1 MRLLTIGLI
10 VSLLIHYSEAANC
23 VLDNGQY
30 TDQISIYDPKMDDSA
45 DVFLVIPTTNVQ
57 SAEIKPNQDHSY
69 IDVVYSENTLTFRP
83 SAEFRSNWEKDTAY
97 TSNPR
102 VNSKFI
108 LTCADGGSYEIEY
121 IQSIND
127 LNTFDPVFVK
137 ATYDFTIPMPVG
149 GNVDLTNFGEAIFVT
164 DYDVSNEG
172 MSFTIEG
179 DNADSLVVEYMGRI
193 DSSDSN
199 CESTSSMGK
208 TYKGILKTKS
218 PLRLTEDTSYTI
230 TATDKGKPSTKSGT
244 ATLNIIIDQSGT
256 LPSSPSFETGF
267 YEADYDKSNPDIHSI
282 TLKNVIKVTEGITTD
297 NIQLSGEHAGNFE
310 HTIKDNALEITLKTN
325 LPDDVINFQPFVAL
339 SITASIDSAEVVA
352 TTSLIVTMPEKDNL
366 SFTKVYYET
375 QYSEIEGKPQ
385 IDTVDIQVT
394 DNAVVEVIEDY
405 AAYFKYNPD
414 EKTIEPTGVLPSD
427 VQSNN
432 DFIHV
437 TIKATLGIAEAEAVL
452 IVKMP
457 DEEIVK
463 FGEIYYEATYSE
475 ESGNPTI
482 SEVKLD
488 ISDEAIITLGGDL
501 ADSFTYNTADKTIT
515 VTKPLPL
522 ETQPNNFIHVTITA
536 TLGESIADA
545 ILIVTWPREEI
556 VEFGQVYYEATYSE
570 ESGNPTISEV
580 KLDITDEAIIT
591 FGGDLADSFTYNT
604 ADKTITVTK
613 PLPLETQPNNFIHV
627 TITATLG
634 ESKAD
639 AVLIVT
645 WPREEIVEFGQVYY
659 EATYSEENGNPTI
672 SEVKLDISDEA
683 IITLGGDL
691 ADSFTYNSAD
701 KTITVTKP
709 LPLETQPNNFIHVT
723 ITATLG
729 ESKADAVLIVTW
741 PREEIVEFGQVYY
754 EATYSE
760 ESGNPTISEVKLDI
774 TDEAIITFGGDLADS
789 FTYNTADKTITVNKP
804 LPLETQPNNFI
815 HVTITATLGGN
826 EAEAVLIVSWPKEGT
841 VKFGQVYY
849 EATYSEDSGEAT
861 ITPVTIDVTDGATIE
876 IGENYAEYFKY
887 NPDDKTIEVTKPLL
901 SETQTDNNF
910 IHVTITAKHE
920 GAIAEA
926 VLIVNMPGKES
937 LRFNEIYYEAT
948 YSEED
953 GVPTITPVI
962 IEDLP
967 AEVVVEVIEEFAAYF
982 AYNAAEKT
990 IEAIQA
996 LTSEHQTNNFI
1007 HVKIRATLGAAI
1019 ADAILIV
1026 NMPDKENLKWKEI
1039 YYEATY
1045 SEEDGVPAIT
1055 PVTIEDL
1062 PAGVTVEVVDEFA
1075 AYFTYNAAEKTIEAI
1090 QGLTSDHQ
1098 ANNFIHVKLRATLGA
1113 AIADAILIVNMPG
1126 KENLRWKEIYYE
1138 AAYSEEDG
1146 VPAITPVTIEDLPA
1160 GVVVEVIEEFAA
1172 YFAYNAEEKTIEAI
1186 QGLTSEHQANNF
1198 IHVKIRAT
1206 LGAAIADAILI
1217 VNMPDKENLR
1227 FKEIYYE
1234 TTYSEEDGVPAIT
1247 PVIIED
1253 LPAGVV
1259 VEVIEEF
1266 AAYFAYNAAEKTIE
1280 PIQALTSDHQANNFI
1295 HVKLRATLGSAT
1307 ADAIL
1312 IVNMPDKEN
1321 LRWKEVYYEA
1331 TYSEEDGVPAITPVT
1346 IEDLPAGVVV
1356 EVIEEFAAYFAY
1368 NAAEKTIEAIQ
1379 GLTSDHQANNFIHVK
1394 LRATLGSATA
1404 DAILIV
1410 NMPGKEN
1417 LRWKE
1422 IYYEATYSEEDGV
1435 PAITPV
1441 TIEDLPAGVTVE
1453 VVDEFAAYFAY
1464 NAAEKTIEAIQGLTS
1479 DHQANNF
1486 IHVKIRATLGAAI
1499 ADAILIVNMPG
1510 KENLRW
1516 KEVYYEATYS
1526 EEDGV
1531 PAITPVIIED
1541 LPAGV
1546 VVEVVEEFAAYFA
1559 YNAAEKTIE
1568 PIQALTSDHQAN
1580 NFIHVK
1586 IRATLGAAIADA
1598 ILIVNMP
1605 GKENLRW
1612 KEVYY
1617 EATYSEE
1624 DGVPA
1629 ITPVTIEDLPAGV
1642 VVEVIEEFAAYFAY
1656 NAAEKTI
1663 EPIQGLTSEHQANN
1677 FIHVKIR
1684 ATLGAAMA
1692 DAILIVN
1699 MPGKENLRLKE
1710 IYYEATYSEKDGVPA
1725 ITPVTLEDLPA
1736 GVLVE
1741 VIEEFAAY
1749 FAYNAA
1755 ENTIEAIQVLTVDHQ
1770 ANNFIHVKI
1779 QATLGGASADAI
1791 LIVNMP
1797 DKVNLRFKEIYYE
1810 ATYSEED
1817 SVPAITPVTI
1827 EDLPG
1832 GVTVEVVDEFAAYF
1846 AYNAAEKTIEAIQG
1860 LTSDHQANNFIHVKI
1875 RATLGAAIADAI
1887 LIVNMPGKEN
1897 LRWKEVYYEATYSE
1911 EDGVP
1916 AITPV
1921 TIEDLPAGVTVE
1933 VVDEF
1938 AAYFAYNAAEKTIE
1952 AIQGLTSDH
1961 QANNFIHVKIRATLG
1976 AAIADAILIVN
1987 MPGKE
1992 NLRLKEI
1999 YYEATYSEK
2008 DGVPAIT
2015 PVIIE
2020 DLPAG
2025 VVVEVIEEFA
2035 AYFAYNAAENTI
2047 EAIQVLTV
2055 DHQANN
2061 FIHVKIQATLGGA
2074 SADAILIVNMPDKVN
2089 LRFKEIYYEATYSE
2103 EDGVPAITP
2112 VTIED
2117 LPAGVTVE
2125 VVDEFA
2131 AYFAYNAAEKTIEAI
2146 QGLTS
2151 DHQANN
2157 FIHVKIRA
2165 TLGAAI
2171 ADAILIVNMP
2181 GRENLRWKEI
2191 YYEATYSEEDGV
2203 PAITPVTIEDL
2214 PAGVTVEVVDE
2225 FAAYFAYNAAEKT
2238 IEAIQGL
2245 TSDHQAN
2252 NFIHVKLRATLGA
2265 AIADAILIV
2274 NMPGKENL
2282 RWKEIYYEATYS
2294 EEDGVP
2300 AITPVIIEDLPAGV
2314 TVEVVD
2320 EFAAYFA
2327 YNAAEK
2333 TIEAIQGLTS
2343 DHQANNFIHVK
2354 IRATLG
2360 AAIADAILIVN
2371 MPGKENLRLKEIY
2384 YEATYSEKDGVP
2396 AITPV
2401 TIEDLPA
2408 GVVVEVIEE
2417 FAAYFAYN
2425 AAENT
2430 IEAIQVLTVDHQANN
2445 FIHVKIQATLGGAS
2459 ADAILIVNMPD
2470 KVNLRFKEIYYE
2482 ATYSEEDGVPAITPV
2497 TIEDLPAGVTVE
2509 VVDEFAA
2516 YFAYNAA
2523 EKTIEAIQGLT
2534 SDHQANNF
2542 IHVKI
2547 RATLG
2552 AAIADAILIVNMP
2565 GKENLRWKEVY
2576 YEATY
2581 SEEDGVPAITP
2592 VIIEDLPAGV
2602 VVEVIE
2608 EFAAYFA
2615 YNAAEKTIVAIQGLT
2630 SDHQANNFIHVKLR
2644 ATLGSAT
2651 ADAILI
2657 VNMPG
2662 KENLRFKEIYY
2673 EATYS
2678 EEDGVPAITPVTIED
2693 LPAGVTVE
2701 VVDEFAAYFAYNAA
2715 EKTIEAIQGL
2725 TSDHQANNF
2734 IHVKM
2739 RATLGAAIA
2748 DAILIVNM
2756 PGKENLRFKEI
2767 YYEATYS
2774 EKDGVPAI
2782 TPVTIEDL
2790 PAGVVVEVIEEF
2802 AAYFAY
2808 NAAENTIEVIQVLT
2822 VDHQANNFIHVKIQA
2837 TLGGASANAILI
2849 VNMPDKVSLKFNEI
2863 YYEATY
2869 SETDGTPAIT
2879 EVLIGDLTPGAIVE
2893 VVEDYADYFTYNAE
2907 EKTIEAVKVLTS
2919 DAQSKNFIHVKI
2931 RATLGAALA
2940 EAVLIVNMPADGNN
2954 INNIFNEIYYEA
2966 TYSEEDGKPK
2976 ITQVNIKAI
2985 DEATVQVVEDYQ
2997 DFFEYNPDT
3006 KTIEATNLLTSDIQS
3021 NKFIHVTIR
3030 ATLEENTADAVLI
3043 VNMPNEGNQIN
3054 GIFGEIYYEASYF
3067 EEDGNPKM
3075 TDVKIDV
3082 IDGANVEIIGEY
3094 KEHFEYDADK
3104 KSIKIVKVLDINSFE
3119 KWYIDVIIRATLE
3132 EATAD
3137 AVLVVSPTAI
3147 ITFEG
3152 ELVFEGEPSVGISG
3166 KLTAK
3171 SSIDEE
3177 IVFRFT
3183 DNVPQEWLQYL
3194 SLTDDG
3200 TLKTLDLPTGSY
3212 DIEVV
3217 ASGTTSKASQ
3227 ITLIKIRIGSAE
3239 TCPDGT
3245 IWNPYTFL
3253 AVNIK
3258 ENEEES
3264 VVLPLNDGSEYH
3276 YEIVDI
3282 QPNKDRFELNGN
3294 GDVVAKSL
3302 DRESDEFGSGKA
3314 QYIAKINL
3322 ISNAVQRRF
3331 SPKSTL
3337 KTLFVLKDETTAGD
3351 DKCYSINKIGNEP
3364 NQIVIGIS
3372 VDDVNDNKPIF
3383 EKTKVVVG
3391 YPESDLLKTVS
3402 PPYVIVV
3409 KATDKDIGDYASL
3422 KYSVT
3427 SSKVVIDENTGYIYP
3442 TDDIYEND
3450 EVVKVTA
3457 KDDNGKGYETE
3468 EPLTLTIKIL
3478 EKNHLCI
3485 LKYQDKHL
3493 EDLDDIMDNLAKYAD
3508 VRYLSAAVL
3517 PGSDPY
3523 GRSSTDRS
3531 LVITAYAFD
3540 IGTENLLTAEELIEL
3555 LEDVDGLSM
3564 EPLPNPGEDCTT
3576 ETPTECNCDDDE
3588 CSNGGLIAG
3597 VVVLAILLALCIGG
3611 FIAFYI
3617 LIFRK
3622 TKSYNQMEEEGLPK
3636 PAAKE
3641 TPLENPKFI
3650 KNPAPLPPSNKLA
3663 ADIVERR
3670 PTGYLYPADL
3680 AEEEPPSTS
3689 SPSEVFNNEMK
3700 ERRKSVVFNNNIEE
3714 INIEREAEDQ
3724 DGEKKNLPDEAEN
3737 TKL

>member
-30 TDQISIYDPKMDDSA
+30 TDQISIYDPKMDDRA

-164 DYDVSNEG
+164 DYDVSNDG

-179 DNADSLVVEYMGRI
+179 DNADSLVVEYIGRI

-208 TYKGILKTKS
+208 TYKGMLKTKS

-385 IDTVDIQVT
+385 IDKVDIQVT

-414 EKTIEPTGVLPSD
+414 EKTIEPTGLLPSD

-488 ISDEAIITLGGDL
+488 ISDEATITLGGDL

-536 TLGESIADA
+536 TLGESTADA

-580 KLDITDEAIIT
+580 KLDISDEATIT
-591 FGGDLADSFTYNT
+591 LGGDLADSFTYNPT
-604 ADKTITVTK
+604 DKTITVNT
-613 PLPLETQPNNFIHV
+613 PLPLEAQPNNFIHV

-634 ESKAD
+634 ES
-639 AVLIVT
+639 T
-645 WPREEIVEFGQVYY
+645 
-659 EATYSEENGNPTI
+659 
-672 SEVKLDISDEA
+672 
-683 IITLGGDL
+683 
-691 ADSFTYNSAD
+691 
-701 KTITVTKP
+701 
-709 LPLETQPNNFIHVT
+709 
-723 ITATLG
+723 
-729 ESKADAVLIVTW
+729 ADAVLIVTW

-760 ESGNPTISEVKLDI
+760 ESGNPIMSEVKLDI
-774 TDEAIITFGGDLADS
+774 ADEAIITLGGDLAAS
-789 FTYNTADKTITVNKP
+789 FTYNPTDKTITVNKP

-887 NPDDKTIEVTKPLL
+887 NSDDKTIEATKPLL

-926 VLIVNMPGKES
+926 VLIVNMPGKEN

-948 YSEED
+948 YSEES
-953 GVPTITPVI
+953 GQPMITPVTV
-962 IEDLP
+962 EDLP
-967 AEVVVEVIEEFAAYF
+967 EGVVVEVIE
-982 AYNAAEKT
+982 
-990 IEAIQA
+990 
-996 LTSEHQTNNFI
+996 
-1007 HVKIRATLGAAI
+1007 
-1019 ADAILIV
+1019 
-1026 NMPDKENLKWKEI
+1026 
-1039 YYEATY
+1039 
-1045 SEEDGVPAIT
+1045 
-1055 PVTIEDL
+1055 
-1062 PAGVTVEVVDEFA
+1062 EFA

-1090 QGLTSDHQ
+1090 Q
-1098 ANNFIHVKLRATLGA
+1098 
-1113 AIADAILIVNMPG
+1113 
-1126 KENLRWKEIYYE
+1126 
-1138 AAYSEEDG
+1138 
-1146 VPAITPVTIEDLPA
+1146 
-1160 GVVVEVIEEFAA
+1160 
-1172 YFAYNAEEKTIEAI
+1172 
-1186 QGLTSEHQANNF
+1186 
-1198 IHVKIRAT
+1198 
-1206 LGAAIADAILI
+1206 
-1217 VNMPDKENLR
+1217 
-1227 FKEIYYE
+1227 
-1234 TTYSEEDGVPAIT
+1234 
-1247 PVIIED
+1247 
-1253 LPAGVV
+1253 
-1259 VEVIEEF
+1259 
-1266 AAYFAYNAAEKTIE
+1266 
-1280 PIQALTSDHQANNFI
+1280 
-1295 HVKLRATLGSAT
+1295 
-1307 ADAIL
+1307 
-1312 IVNMPDKEN
+1312 
-1321 LRWKEVYYEA
+1321 
-1331 TYSEEDGVPAITPVT
+1331 
-1346 IEDLPAGVVV
+1346 
-1356 EVIEEFAAYFAY
+1356 
-1368 NAAEKTIEAIQ
+1368 
-1379 GLTSDHQANNFIHVK
+1379 
-1394 LRATLGSATA
+1394 
-1404 DAILIV
+1404 
-1410 NMPGKEN
+1410 
-1417 LRWKE
+1417 
-1422 IYYEATYSEEDGV
+1422 
-1435 PAITPV
+1435 
-1441 TIEDLPAGVTVE
+1441 
-1453 VVDEFAAYFAY
+1453 
-1464 NAAEKTIEAIQGLTS
+1464 
-1479 DHQANNF
+1479 
-1486 IHVKIRATLGAAI
+1486 
-1499 ADAILIVNMPG
+1499 
-1510 KENLRW
+1510 
-1516 KEVYYEATYS
+1516 
-1526 EEDGV
+1526 
-1531 PAITPVIIED
+1531 
-1541 LPAGV
+1541 
-1546 VVEVVEEFAAYFA
+1546 
-1559 YNAAEKTIE
+1559 
-1568 PIQALTSDHQAN
+1568 
-1580 NFIHVK
+1580 
-1586 IRATLGAAIADA
+1586 
-1598 ILIVNMP
+1598 
-1605 GKENLRW
+1605 
-1612 KEVYY
+1612 
-1617 EATYSEE
+1617 
-1624 DGVPA
+1624 
-1629 ITPVTIEDLPAGV
+1629 
-1642 VVEVIEEFAAYFAY
+1642 
-1656 NAAEKTI
+1656 
-1663 EPIQGLTSEHQANN
+1663 
-1677 FIHVKIR
+1677 
-1684 ATLGAAMA
+1684 
-1692 DAILIVN
+1692 
-1699 MPGKENLRLKE
+1699 
-1710 IYYEATYSEKDGVPA
+1710 
-1725 ITPVTLEDLPA
+1725 
-1736 GVLVE
+1736 
-1741 VIEEFAAY
+1741 
-1749 FAYNAA
+1749 
-1755 ENTIEAIQVLTVDHQ
+1755 VLTVDHQ
-1770 ANNFIHVKI
+1770 ANNFVHVKI
-1779 QATLGGASADAI
+1779 QATLGGASAD
-1791 LIVNMP
+1791 
-1797 DKVNLRFKEIYYE
+1797 
-1810 ATYSEED
+1810 
-1817 SVPAITPVTI
+1817 
-1827 EDLPG
+1827 
-1832 GVTVEVVDEFAAYF
+1832 
-1846 AYNAAEKTIEAIQG
+1846 
-1860 LTSDHQANNFIHVKI
+1860 
-1875 RATLGAAIADAI
+1875 
-1887 LIVNMPGKEN
+1887 
-1897 LRWKEVYYEATYSE
+1897 
-1911 EDGVP
+1911 
-1916 AITPV
+1916 
-1921 TIEDLPAGVTVE
+1921 
-1933 VVDEF
+1933 
-1938 AAYFAYNAAEKTIE
+1938 
-1952 AIQGLTSDH
+1952 
-1961 QANNFIHVKIRATLG
+1961 
-1976 AAIADAILIVN
+1976 
-1987 MPGKE
+1987 
-1992 NLRLKEI
+1992 
-1999 YYEATYSEK
+1999 
-2008 DGVPAIT
+2008 
-2015 PVIIE
+2015 
-2020 DLPAG
+2020 
-2025 VVVEVIEEFA
+2025 
-2035 AYFAYNAAENTI
+2035 
-2047 EAIQVLTV
+2047 
-2055 DHQANN
+2055 
-2061 FIHVKIQATLGGA
+2061 
-2074 SADAILIVNMPDKVN
+2074 
-2089 LRFKEIYYEATYSE
+2089 
-2103 EDGVPAITP
+2103 
-2112 VTIED
+2112 
-2117 LPAGVTVE
+2117 
-2125 VVDEFA
+2125 
-2131 AYFAYNAAEKTIEAI
+2131 
-2146 QGLTS
+2146 
-2151 DHQANN
+2151 
-2157 FIHVKIRA
+2157 
-2165 TLGAAI
+2165 
-2171 ADAILIVNMP
+2171 
-2181 GRENLRWKEI
+2181 
-2191 YYEATYSEEDGV
+2191 
-2203 PAITPVTIEDL
+2203 
-2214 PAGVTVEVVDE
+2214 
-2225 FAAYFAYNAAEKT
+2225 
-2238 IEAIQGL
+2238 
-2245 TSDHQAN
+2245 
-2252 NFIHVKLRATLGA
+2252 
-2265 AIADAILIV
+2265 
-2274 NMPGKENL
+2274 
-2282 RWKEIYYEATYS
+2282 
-2294 EEDGVP
+2294 
-2300 AITPVIIEDLPAGV
+2300 
-2314 TVEVVD
+2314 
-2320 EFAAYFA
+2320 
-2327 YNAAEK
+2327 
-2333 TIEAIQGLTS
+2333 
-2343 DHQANNFIHVK
+2343 
-2354 IRATLG
+2354 
-2360 AAIADAILIVN
+2360 
-2371 MPGKENLRLKEIY
+2371 
-2384 YEATYSEKDGVP
+2384 
-2396 AITPV
+2396 
-2401 TIEDLPA
+2401 
-2408 GVVVEVIEE
+2408 
-2417 FAAYFAYN
+2417 
-2425 AAENT
+2425 
-2430 IEAIQVLTVDHQANN
+2430 
-2445 FIHVKIQATLGGAS
+2445 
-2459 ADAILIVNMPD
+2459 
-2470 KVNLRFKEIYYE
+2470 
-2482 ATYSEEDGVPAITPV
+2482 
-2497 TIEDLPAGVTVE
+2497 
-2509 VVDEFAA
+2509 
-2516 YFAYNAA
+2516 
-2523 EKTIEAIQGLT
+2523 
-2534 SDHQANNF
+2534 
-2542 IHVKI
+2542 
-2547 RATLG
+2547 
-2552 AAIADAILIVNMP
+2552 
-2565 GKENLRWKEVY
+2565 
-2576 YEATY
+2576 
-2581 SEEDGVPAITP
+2581 
-2592 VIIEDLPAGV
+2592 
-2602 VVEVIE
+2602 
-2608 EFAAYFA
+2608 
-2615 YNAAEKTIVAIQGLT
+2615 
-2630 SDHQANNFIHVKLR
+2630 
-2644 ATLGSAT
+2644 
-2651 ADAILI
+2651 
-2657 VNMPG
+2657 
-2662 KENLRFKEIYY
+2662 
-2673 EATYS
+2673 
-2678 EEDGVPAITPVTIED
+2678 
-2693 LPAGVTVE
+2693 
-2701 VVDEFAAYFAYNAA
+2701 
-2715 EKTIEAIQGL
+2715 
-2725 TSDHQANNF
+2725 
-2734 IHVKM
+2734 
-2739 RATLGAAIA
+2739 
-2748 DAILIVNM
+2748 
-2756 PGKENLRFKEI
+2756 
-2767 YYEATYS
+2767 
-2774 EKDGVPAI
+2774 
-2782 TPVTIEDL
+2782 
-2790 PAGVVVEVIEEF
+2790 
-2802 AAYFAY
+2802 
-2808 NAAENTIEVIQVLT
+2808 
-2822 VDHQANNFIHVKIQA
+2822 
-2837 TLGGASANAILI
+2837 AILI

-2893 VVEDYADYFTYNAE
+2893 VVEDYANYFTYNAE

-2985 DEATVQVVEDYQ
+2985 DEATVEVVEDYQ

-3212 DIEVV
+3212 DIEVL

-3457 KDDNGKGYETE
+3457 KDDNGKGYESE

-3576 ETPTECNCDDDE
+3576 EKPEECNCDGDE

-3724 DGEKKNLPDEAEN
+3724 DGEKKNLPNEAEN

>member
-30 TDQISIYDPKMDDSA
+30 TDQISIYDPKMDDRA

-164 DYDVSNEG
+164 DYDVSNDG

-179 DNADSLVVEYMGRI
+179 DNADSLVVEYIGRI

-208 TYKGILKTKS
+208 TYKGMLKTKS

-385 IDTVDIQVT
+385 IDKVDIQVT

-414 EKTIEPTGVLPSD
+414 EKTIEPTGLLPSD

-488 ISDEAIITLGGDL
+488 ISDEATITLGGDL
-501 ADSFTYNTADKTIT
+501 ADSFTYNPTDKTIT
-515 VTKPLPL
+515 VNTPLPL
-522 ETQPNNFIHVTITA
+522 EAQPNNFIHVTITA
-536 TLGESIADA
+536 TLGES
-545 ILIVTWPREEI
+545 T
-556 VEFGQVYYEATYSE
+556 
-570 ESGNPTISEV
+570 
-580 KLDITDEAIIT
+580 
-591 FGGDLADSFTYNT
+591 
-604 ADKTITVTK
+604 
-613 PLPLETQPNNFIHV
+613 
-627 TITATLG
+627 
-634 ESKAD
+634 
-639 AVLIVT
+639 
-645 WPREEIVEFGQVYY
+645 
-659 EATYSEENGNPTI
+659 
-672 SEVKLDISDEA
+672 
-683 IITLGGDL
+683 
-691 ADSFTYNSAD
+691 
-701 KTITVTKP
+701 
-709 LPLETQPNNFIHVT
+709 
-723 ITATLG
+723 
-729 ESKADAVLIVTW
+729 ADAVLIVTW

-760 ESGNPTISEVKLDI
+760 ESGNPIMSEVKLDI
-774 TDEAIITFGGDLADS
+774 ADEAIITLGGDLAAS
-789 FTYNTADKTITVNKP
+789 FTYNPTDKTITVNKP

-887 NPDDKTIEVTKPLL
+887 NSDDKTIEATKPLL

-926 VLIVNMPGKES
+926 VLIVNMPGKEN

-948 YSEED
+948 YSEES
-953 GVPTITPVI
+953 GQPMITPVTV
-962 IEDLP
+962 EDLP
-967 AEVVVEVIEEFAAYF
+967 EGVVVEVIEEFAAYF

-996 LTSEHQTNNFI
+996 LTSE
-1007 HVKIRATLGAAI
+1007 
-1019 ADAILIV
+1019 
-1026 NMPDKENLKWKEI
+1026 
-1039 YYEATY
+1039 
-1045 SEEDGVPAIT
+1045 
-1055 PVTIEDL
+1055 
-1062 PAGVTVEVVDEFA
+1062 
-1075 AYFTYNAAEKTIEAI
+1075 
-1090 QGLTSDHQ
+1090 
-1098 ANNFIHVKLRATLGA
+1098 
-1113 AIADAILIVNMPG
+1113 
-1126 KENLRWKEIYYE
+1126 
-1138 AAYSEEDG
+1138 
-1146 VPAITPVTIEDLPA
+1146 
-1160 GVVVEVIEEFAA
+1160 
-1172 YFAYNAEEKTIEAI
+1172 
-1186 QGLTSEHQANNF
+1186 
-1198 IHVKIRAT
+1198 
-1206 LGAAIADAILI
+1206 
-1217 VNMPDKENLR
+1217 
-1227 FKEIYYE
+1227 
-1234 TTYSEEDGVPAIT
+1234 
-1247 PVIIED
+1247 
-1253 LPAGVV
+1253 
-1259 VEVIEEF
+1259 
-1266 AAYFAYNAAEKTIE
+1266 
-1280 PIQALTSDHQANNFI
+1280 
-1295 HVKLRATLGSAT
+1295 
-1307 ADAIL
+1307 
-1312 IVNMPDKEN
+1312 
-1321 LRWKEVYYEA
+1321 
-1331 TYSEEDGVPAITPVT
+1331 
-1346 IEDLPAGVVV
+1346 
-1356 EVIEEFAAYFAY
+1356 
-1368 NAAEKTIEAIQ
+1368 
-1379 GLTSDHQANNFIHVK
+1379 
-1394 LRATLGSATA
+1394 
-1404 DAILIV
+1404 
-1410 NMPGKEN
+1410 
-1417 LRWKE
+1417 
-1422 IYYEATYSEEDGV
+1422 
-1435 PAITPV
+1435 
-1441 TIEDLPAGVTVE
+1441 
-1453 VVDEFAAYFAY
+1453 
-1464 NAAEKTIEAIQGLTS
+1464 
-1479 DHQANNF
+1479 HQANNF

-1516 KEVYYEATYS
+1516 
-1526 EEDGV
+1526 
-1531 PAITPVIIED
+1531 
-1541 LPAGV
+1541 
-1546 VVEVVEEFAAYFA
+1546 
-1559 YNAAEKTIE
+1559 
-1568 PIQALTSDHQAN
+1568 
-1580 NFIHVK
+1580 
-1586 IRATLGAAIADA
+1586 
-1598 ILIVNMP
+1598 
-1605 GKENLRW
+1605 
-1612 KEVYY
+1612 
-1617 EATYSEE
+1617 
-1624 DGVPA
+1624 
-1629 ITPVTIEDLPAGV
+1629 
-1642 VVEVIEEFAAYFAY
+1642 
-1656 NAAEKTI
+1656 
-1663 EPIQGLTSEHQANN
+1663 
-1677 FIHVKIR
+1677 
-1684 ATLGAAMA
+1684 
-1692 DAILIVN
+1692 
-1699 MPGKENLRLKE
+1699 
-1710 IYYEATYSEKDGVPA
+1710 
-1725 ITPVTLEDLPA
+1725 
-1736 GVLVE
+1736 
-1741 VIEEFAAY
+1741 
-1749 FAYNAA
+1749 
-1755 ENTIEAIQVLTVDHQ
+1755 
-1770 ANNFIHVKI
+1770 
-1779 QATLGGASADAI
+1779 
-1791 LIVNMP
+1791 
-1797 DKVNLRFKEIYYE
+1797 
-1810 ATYSEED
+1810 
-1817 SVPAITPVTI
+1817 
-1827 EDLPG
+1827 
-1832 GVTVEVVDEFAAYF
+1832 
-1846 AYNAAEKTIEAIQG
+1846 
-1860 LTSDHQANNFIHVKI
+1860 
-1875 RATLGAAIADAI
+1875 
-1887 LIVNMPGKEN
+1887 
-1897 LRWKEVYYEATYSE
+1897 
-1911 EDGVP
+1911 
-1916 AITPV
+1916 
-1921 TIEDLPAGVTVE
+1921 
-1933 VVDEF
+1933 
-1938 AAYFAYNAAEKTIE
+1938 
-1952 AIQGLTSDH
+1952 
-1961 QANNFIHVKIRATLG
+1961 
-1976 AAIADAILIVN
+1976 
-1987 MPGKE
+1987 
-1992 NLRLKEI
+1992 
-1999 YYEATYSEK
+1999 
-2008 DGVPAIT
+2008 
-2015 PVIIE
+2015 
-2020 DLPAG
+2020 
-2025 VVVEVIEEFA
+2025 
-2035 AYFAYNAAENTI
+2035 
-2047 EAIQVLTV
+2047 
-2055 DHQANN
+2055 
-2061 FIHVKIQATLGGA
+2061 
-2074 SADAILIVNMPDKVN
+2074 
-2089 LRFKEIYYEATYSE
+2089 
-2103 EDGVPAITP
+2103 
-2112 VTIED
+2112 
-2117 LPAGVTVE
+2117 
-2125 VVDEFA
+2125 
-2131 AYFAYNAAEKTIEAI
+2131 
-2146 QGLTS
+2146 
-2151 DHQANN
+2151 
-2157 FIHVKIRA
+2157 
-2165 TLGAAI
+2165 
-2171 ADAILIVNMP
+2171 
-2181 GRENLRWKEI
+2181 
-2191 YYEATYSEEDGV
+2191 
-2203 PAITPVTIEDL
+2203 
-2214 PAGVTVEVVDE
+2214 
-2225 FAAYFAYNAAEKT
+2225 
-2238 IEAIQGL
+2238 
-2245 TSDHQAN
+2245 
-2252 NFIHVKLRATLGA
+2252 
-2265 AIADAILIV
+2265 
-2274 NMPGKENL
+2274 
-2282 RWKEIYYEATYS
+2282 
-2294 EEDGVP
+2294 
-2300 AITPVIIEDLPAGV
+2300 
-2314 TVEVVD
+2314 
-2320 EFAAYFA
+2320 
-2327 YNAAEK
+2327 
-2333 TIEAIQGLTS
+2333 
-2343 DHQANNFIHVK
+2343 
-2354 IRATLG
+2354 
-2360 AAIADAILIVN
+2360 
-2371 MPGKENLRLKEIY
+2371 
-2384 YEATYSEKDGVP
+2384 
-2396 AITPV
+2396 
-2401 TIEDLPA
+2401 
-2408 GVVVEVIEE
+2408 
-2417 FAAYFAYN
+2417 
-2425 AAENT
+2425 
-2430 IEAIQVLTVDHQANN
+2430 
-2445 FIHVKIQATLGGAS
+2445 
-2459 ADAILIVNMPD
+2459 
-2470 KVNLRFKEIYYE
+2470 
-2482 ATYSEEDGVPAITPV
+2482 
-2497 TIEDLPAGVTVE
+2497 
-2509 VVDEFAA
+2509 
-2516 YFAYNAA
+2516 
-2523 EKTIEAIQGLT
+2523 
-2534 SDHQANNF
+2534 
-2542 IHVKI
+2542 
-2547 RATLG
+2547 
-2552 AAIADAILIVNMP
+2552 
-2565 GKENLRWKEVY
+2565 
-2576 YEATY
+2576 
-2581 SEEDGVPAITP
+2581 
-2592 VIIEDLPAGV
+2592 
-2602 VVEVIE
+2602 
-2608 EFAAYFA
+2608 
-2615 YNAAEKTIVAIQGLT
+2615 
-2630 SDHQANNFIHVKLR
+2630 
-2644 ATLGSAT
+2644 
-2651 ADAILI
+2651 
-2657 VNMPG
+2657 
-2662 KENLRFKEIYY
+2662 KEIYY

-2756 PGKENLRFKEI
+2756 PDKENLRFKEI

-2802 AAYFAY
+2802 AAYFTY
-2808 NAAENTIEVIQVLT
+2808 NAAEKTIEAIQVLT
-2822 VDHQANNFIHVKIQA
+2822 VDHQANNFVHVKIQA
-2837 TLGGASANAILI
+2837 TLGGASADAILI

-2893 VVEDYADYFTYNAE
+2893 VVEDYANYFTYNAE

-2985 DEATVQVVEDYQ
+2985 DEATVEVVEDYQ

-3212 DIEVV
+3212 DIEVL

-3457 KDDNGKGYETE
+3457 KDDNGKGYESE

-3576 ETPTECNCDDDE
+3576 EKPEECNCDGDE

-3724 DGEKKNLPDEAEN
+3724 DGEKKNLPNEAEN

>member
-774 TDEAIITFGGDLADS
+774 TDEAIITFGGDLADSFTYNTADKTITVTKPLPLETQPNNFIHVTITATLGESKADAVLIVTWPREEIVEFGQVYYEATYSEESGNPTISEVKLDITDEAIIVLTGDLADS

-2252 NFIHVKLRATLGA
+2252 NFIHVK
-2265 AIADAILIV
+2265 
-2274 NMPGKENL
+2274 
-2282 RWKEIYYEATYS
+2282 
-2294 EEDGVP
+2294 
-2300 AITPVIIEDLPAGV
+2300 
-2314 TVEVVD
+2314 
-2320 EFAAYFA
+2320 
-2327 YNAAEK
+2327 
-2333 TIEAIQGLTS
+2333 
-2343 DHQANNFIHVK
+2343 
-2354 IRATLG
+2354 
-2360 AAIADAILIVN
+2360 
-2371 MPGKENLRLKEIY
+2371 
-2384 YEATYSEKDGVP
+2384 
-2396 AITPV
+2396 
-2401 TIEDLPA
+2401 
-2408 GVVVEVIEE
+2408 
-2417 FAAYFAYN
+2417 
-2425 AAENT
+2425 
-2430 IEAIQVLTVDHQANN
+2430 
-2445 FIHVKIQATLGGAS
+2445 
-2459 ADAILIVNMPD
+2459 
-2470 KVNLRFKEIYYE
+2470 
-2482 ATYSEEDGVPAITPV
+2482 
-2497 TIEDLPAGVTVE
+2497 
-2509 VVDEFAA
+2509 
-2516 YFAYNAA
+2516 
-2523 EKTIEAIQGLT
+2523 
-2534 SDHQANNF
+2534 
-2542 IHVKI
+2542 I

>member
-774 TDEAIITFGGDLADS
+774 TDEAIITFGGDLADSFTYNTADKTITVTKPLPLETQPNNFIHVTITATLGESKADAVLIVTWPREEIVEFGQVYYEATYSEESGNPTISEVKLDITDEAIIVLTGDLADS

-1642 VVEVIEEFAAYFAY
+1642 VVEVIE
-1656 NAAEKTI
+1656 
-1663 EPIQGLTSEHQANN
+1663 
-1677 FIHVKIR
+1677 
-1684 ATLGAAMA
+1684 
-1692 DAILIVN
+1692 
-1699 MPGKENLRLKE
+1699 
-1710 IYYEATYSEKDGVPA
+1710 
-1725 ITPVTLEDLPA
+1725 
-1736 GVLVE
+1736 
-1741 VIEEFAAY
+1741 
-1749 FAYNAA
+1749 
-1755 ENTIEAIQVLTVDHQ
+1755 
-1770 ANNFIHVKI
+1770 
-1779 QATLGGASADAI
+1779 
-1791 LIVNMP
+1791 
-1797 DKVNLRFKEIYYE
+1797 
-1810 ATYSEED
+1810 
-1817 SVPAITPVTI
+1817 
-1827 EDLPG
+1827 
-1832 GVTVEVVDEFAAYF
+1832 
-1846 AYNAAEKTIEAIQG
+1846 
-1860 LTSDHQANNFIHVKI
+1860 
-1875 RATLGAAIADAI
+1875 
-1887 LIVNMPGKEN
+1887 
-1897 LRWKEVYYEATYSE
+1897 
-1911 EDGVP
+1911 
-1916 AITPV
+1916 
-1921 TIEDLPAGVTVE
+1921 
-1933 VVDEF
+1933 EF

>member
-789 FTYNTADKTITVNKP
+789 FTYNTADKTITVTKPLPLETQPNNFIHVTITATLGESKADAVLIVTWPREEIVEFGQVYYEATYSEESGNPTISEVKLDITDEAIIVLTGDLADSFTYNTADKTITVNKP

-1259 VEVIEEF
+1259 VEVIE
-1266 AAYFAYNAAEKTIE
+1266 
-1280 PIQALTSDHQANNFI
+1280 
-1295 HVKLRATLGSAT
+1295 
-1307 ADAIL
+1307 
-1312 IVNMPDKEN
+1312 
-1321 LRWKEVYYEA
+1321 
-1331 TYSEEDGVPAITPVT
+1331 
-1346 IEDLPAGVVV
+1346 
-1356 EVIEEFAAYFAY
+1356 
-1368 NAAEKTIEAIQ
+1368 
-1379 GLTSDHQANNFIHVK
+1379 
-1394 LRATLGSATA
+1394 
-1404 DAILIV
+1404 
-1410 NMPGKEN
+1410 
-1417 LRWKE
+1417 
-1422 IYYEATYSEEDGV
+1422 
-1435 PAITPV
+1435 
-1441 TIEDLPAGVTVE
+1441 
-1453 VVDEFAAYFAY
+1453 
-1464 NAAEKTIEAIQGLTS
+1464 
-1479 DHQANNF
+1479 
-1486 IHVKIRATLGAAI
+1486 
-1499 ADAILIVNMPG
+1499 
-1510 KENLRW
+1510 
-1516 KEVYYEATYS
+1516 
-1526 EEDGV
+1526 
-1531 PAITPVIIED
+1531 
-1541 LPAGV
+1541 
-1546 VVEVVEEFAAYFA
+1546 
-1559 YNAAEKTIE
+1559 
-1568 PIQALTSDHQAN
+1568 
-1580 NFIHVK
+1580 
-1586 IRATLGAAIADA
+1586 
-1598 ILIVNMP
+1598 
-1605 GKENLRW
+1605 
-1612 KEVYY
+1612 
-1617 EATYSEE
+1617 
-1624 DGVPA
+1624 
-1629 ITPVTIEDLPAGV
+1629 
-1642 VVEVIEEFAAYFAY
+1642 
-1656 NAAEKTI
+1656 
-1663 EPIQGLTSEHQANN
+1663 
-1677 FIHVKIR
+1677 
-1684 ATLGAAMA
+1684 
-1692 DAILIVN
+1692 
-1699 MPGKENLRLKE
+1699 
-1710 IYYEATYSEKDGVPA
+1710 
-1725 ITPVTLEDLPA
+1725 
-1736 GVLVE
+1736 
-1741 VIEEFAAY
+1741 
-1749 FAYNAA
+1749 
-1755 ENTIEAIQVLTVDHQ
+1755 
-1770 ANNFIHVKI
+1770 
-1779 QATLGGASADAI
+1779 
-1791 LIVNMP
+1791 
-1797 DKVNLRFKEIYYE
+1797 
-1810 ATYSEED
+1810 
-1817 SVPAITPVTI
+1817 
-1827 EDLPG
+1827 
-1832 GVTVEVVDEFAAYF
+1832 
-1846 AYNAAEKTIEAIQG
+1846 
-1860 LTSDHQANNFIHVKI
+1860 
-1875 RATLGAAIADAI
+1875 
-1887 LIVNMPGKEN
+1887 
-1897 LRWKEVYYEATYSE
+1897 
-1911 EDGVP
+1911 
-1916 AITPV
+1916 
-1921 TIEDLPAGVTVE
+1921 
-1933 VVDEF
+1933 EF